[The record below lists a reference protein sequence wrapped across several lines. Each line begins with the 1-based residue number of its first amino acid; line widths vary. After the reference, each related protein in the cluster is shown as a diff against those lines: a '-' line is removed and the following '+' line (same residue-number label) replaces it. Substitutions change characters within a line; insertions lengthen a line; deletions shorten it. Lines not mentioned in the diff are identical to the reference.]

1 MARSPFDKNYGQLSL
16 GYSQRHDWGLSLR
29 IRPRDWF
36 RTFWSHPEADV
47 IWYCVGPFAF
57 YTTGRWHDRRAV
69 RQFLWSKYYKTTT
82 KEGAHVVAVALNLQR
97 QYPNLSG
104 PELIRLAYWGA
115 SGSTED

>member
-1 MARSPFDKNYGQLSL
+1 MLKRVRHL
-16 GYSQRHDWGLSLR
+16 GS
-29 IRPRDWF
+29 
-36 RTFWSHPEADV
+36 
-47 IWYCVGPFAF
+47 
-57 YTTGRWHDRRAV
+57 TGFSSRAV